1 MCDSC
6 LDPAHQATDPHR
18 RRLLGG
24 MGLAAA
30 APLLFGSGSASAQA
44 QSPPAGAALAA
55 TSVLGG
61 VSAAQATVPANAAAT
76 PAPGMHRKR
85 RLGPLEVSPLG
96 LGCMSGSAFFF
107 PLPGKARMISV
118 IRLAYER
125 GVTLFDTAE
134 LYGPFTNE
142 EVVGEA
148 IRPFRK
154 DVVLASK
161 FGFAYED
168 NQSVG
173 TDSRP
178 ATIRRAVEGSLRRL
192 NTDYIDLLY
201 QHRVDPKVPIED
213 VAGTV
218 KDLIGEG
225 KVRAFG
231 LSEPGLDTLRRAH
244 AVQPVVAVQNEYSA
258 LEREPEQG
266 TLAVCREL
274 GIGLVPWAPLA
285 RGFLSGRFG
294 IGTRILPGDHR
305 GGLPRMFPDAMPAN
319 LQLVAL
325 LERWGAAKQATPA
338 QVALAWLLAQG
349 PDIVPIPG
357 STDPWH
363 MIENLGGAEVGF
375 TAEEVSRFR
384 GELEAIP
391 IVGAKG
397 SPGSIASTGVEAPP
411 KG

>member
-1 MCDSC
+1 MNHSD
-6 LDPAHQATDPHR
+6 TDR
-18 RRLLGG
+18 INLSRRLFLG
-24 MGLAAA
+24 
-30 APLLFGSGSASAQA
+30 
-44 QSPPAGAALAA
+44 AGAALAA
-55 TSVLGG
+55 TSALGG
-61 VSAAQATVPANAAAT
+61 VPASQVAAPAHAAETA
-76 PAPGMHRKR
+76 APGMSRKR
-85 RLGPLEVSPLG
+85 RLGPLEVSPIG

-118 IRLAYER
+118 IRQAHDR

-148 IRPFRK
+148 VQPFRK
-154 DVVLASK
+154 DIVLASK
-161 FGFAYED
+161 FGFAYEG
-168 NQSVG
+168 NQSTG
-173 TDSRP
+173 ADSRS

-192 NTDYIDLLY
+192 RTDYIDLLY

-231 LSEPGLDTLRRAH
+231 MSEPGLETLRRAH
-244 AVQPVVAVQNEYSA
+244 AVQPVAAVQNEYSV
-258 LEREPEQG
+258 LERGPERG

-294 IGTRILPGDHR
+294 IGTRFLPGDFR

-319 LQLVAL
+319 LHIVAL
-325 LERWGAAKQATPA
+325 LERWGAAKHATPA
-338 QVALAWLLAQG
+338 QISLSWLLAQG
-349 PDIVPIPG
+349 TDIVPIPG

-363 MIENLGGAEVGF
+363 MIENLGCAEVGF
-375 TAEEVSRFR
+375 TPQELARFR

-391 IVGAKG
+391 IVRAKG
-397 SPGSIASTGVEAPP
+397 SPQSVASTGVEAPP
-411 KG
+411 KR